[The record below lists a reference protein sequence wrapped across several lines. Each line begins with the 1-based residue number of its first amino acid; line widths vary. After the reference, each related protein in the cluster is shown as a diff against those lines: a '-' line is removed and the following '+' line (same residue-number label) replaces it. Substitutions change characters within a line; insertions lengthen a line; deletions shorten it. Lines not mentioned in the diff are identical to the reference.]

1 VGGWTALTDRLAA
14 DETGNRVRGRLACLD
29 AEDNLVFCED
39 REETVMLIGVKGLVV
54 VRAGGRTLIVPR
66 ERAEEVKKLAEKI
79 ES

>member
-1 VGGWTALTDRLAA
+1 
-14 DETGNRVRGRLACLD
+14 VRGRLARLD

-54 VRAGGRTLIVPR
+54 VRAGDRTLIVPR
-66 ERAEEVKKLAEKI
+66 ERAEEVKKLAEKT